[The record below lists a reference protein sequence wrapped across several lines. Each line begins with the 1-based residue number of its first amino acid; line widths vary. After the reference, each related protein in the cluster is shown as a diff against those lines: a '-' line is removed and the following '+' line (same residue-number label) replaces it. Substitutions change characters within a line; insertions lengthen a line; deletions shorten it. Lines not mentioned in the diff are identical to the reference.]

1 MEGLKNLMEDNVEQT
16 INKLLPSMPNI
27 CSCNDCKLDMATYAL
42 NRLKPKYARTSR
54 GVIMHRFDTLSTQVD
69 AEYWQ
74 SWFLLSR
81 SSVLIRIIRRLMHLL
96 LRAAFRRLPAVL
108 FRNDVG
114 TSACIVLNAR
124 H

>member
-16 INKLLPSMPNI
+16 INKLLPTMPNI

-69 AEYWQ
+69 AEILAVVV
-74 SWFLLSR
+74 SAME
-81 SSVLIRIIRRLMHLL
+81 IIGSHPHHPPLNTPP
-96 LRAAFRRLPAVL
+96 AAGGQAPS
-108 FRNDVG
+108 NG
-114 TSACIVLNAR
+114 TTSN
-124 H
+124 

>member
-27 CSCNDCKLDMATYAL
+27 CSCNDCKLDMAAYAL

-69 AEYWQ
+69 AEILAVVV
-74 SWFLLSR
+74 SA
-81 SSVLIRIIRRLMHLL
+81 IEIIGSH
-96 LRAAFRRLPAVL
+96 PHHPP
-108 FRNDVG
+108 
-114 TSACIVLNAR
+114 LNAPSAQGGVQTPPGGTVPK
-124 H
+124 